1 MNHTPLLLHKA
12 GHALLGGPLRVWVL
26 PLLLGCHTSAATAAD
41 PRVQTLSYDPQAVLT
56 VPVRRGELTLVS
68 LAPDETLQ
76 QAAAGLGGD
85 CSRPEVPWCIVA
97 QPGSRSVFIKPKRQA
112 HAPNT
117 LTLVT
122 TARTHTLRL
131 EVLGAHDPRPPIY
144 RLQLLPPAPRPGDL
158 SAALPPL
165 KPPTDQGAASTP
177 EALVAERLRQAP
189 QMRNTRYSLAQGRAS
204 EDLVPSLVFDDGRF
218 TYLRL
223 SGHRE
228 LPSVFEIMPNGQERL
243 VNTRMEGDLLVV
255 DRVARRWVLRAEDAV
270 VAVWNDA
277 FELDTHLPE
286 TGTTVPG
293 LVRVIKDPD
302 LGTSPG
308 PTSNAQPAPPASA
321 MTPASEQ
328 EPRDE

>member
-1 MNHTPLLLHKA
+1 MSPTPMTRPQTRHAGVAGLL
-12 GHALLGGPLRVWVL
+12 ALLGYG
-26 PLLLGCHTSAATAAD
+26 HASASTAAD
-41 PRVQTLSYDPQAVLT
+41 PRLQTRSYDPQAVLT

-112 HAPNT
+112 HAANT

-122 TARTHTLRL
+122 TVRTHTLRL

-144 RLQLLPPAPRPGDL
+144 RLQLLPPEQRSGVMSL
-158 SAALPPL
+158 ALPPL
-165 KPPTDQGAASTP
+165 PPTAASGAATP
-177 EALVAERLRQAP
+177 TEAVVAERLSQAP

-228 LPSVFEIMPNGQERL
+228 LPAVFEVMADGQERL
-243 VNTRMEGDLLVV
+243 VNTRMEGDFLVV

-277 FELDTHLPE
+277 FEIDPHLQNN
-286 TGTTVPG
+286 GTTVPG
-293 LVRVIKDPD
+293 LVRLLKEQGPSASTGASTSTAP
-302 LGTSPG
+302 GT
-308 PTSNAQPAPPASA
+308 TADITPAPP
-321 MTPASEQ
+321 Q
-328 EPRDE
+328 EPGDE